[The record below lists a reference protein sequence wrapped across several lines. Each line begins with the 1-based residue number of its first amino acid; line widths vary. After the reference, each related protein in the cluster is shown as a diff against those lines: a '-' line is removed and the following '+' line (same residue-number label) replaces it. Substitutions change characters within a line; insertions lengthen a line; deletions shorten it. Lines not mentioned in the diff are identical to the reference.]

1 MFKRTPGG
9 LEVNRRN
16 FMFLTGAGA
25 AATFLAS
32 CGVGGGTTA
41 GADRALKAVFGQ
53 PITDLDPHAANTAV
67 DEASLIAKYLIFD
80 TLVRRNGTSIEPSLA
95 SEWKQ
100 TEPTTWVFTLREGVK
115 FHDGTPLTAED
126 VVESVKRIQS
136 VTSAQSPLW
145 KPVVSVEATGPST
158 VTFKTDGPLGTLP
171 VNLTLLFIVPAKSV
185 STPGFFTKPVGS
197 GPYTV
202 ASFVPSSSLKLKRA
216 ESYWGDAGK
225 QADIEMP
232 YIAETSSSITSL
244 STGEVDLL
252 WPIPADQVK
261 EVEAIGDATVERI
274 PSYVYYF
281 NWFNCSRP
289 PFTDVKVRRAMWH
302 AVDINKIVST
312 LYGAG
317 AEVMTA
323 PIPSTVFGYAKQ
335 EPYEYN
341 PELAR
346 KLLSEAGMPDGF
358 STSLMWFAG
367 TGPSATELAQAM
379 ISDWAKIGVKVD
391 AQSIEKAQ
399 WLQRLNSLDWDM
411 DLQTN
416 TVTTGDADFTLGRLY
431 TTAANRLGYSNK
443 ELDTVLDKAH
453 SIGDQSERE
462 KLYAEACKTIWDE
475 AAGIFPASIVTAY
488 GRRKNLEGFVPVAS
502 NQPDLSRISLSTK

>member
-1 MFKRTPGG
+1 MFQRTPGG
-9 LEVNRRN
+9 LEINRRN

-32 CGVGGGTTA
+32 CGVGGGTTE
-41 GADRALKAVFGQ
+41 GADRALKAVFSQ

-80 TLVRRNGTSIEPSLA
+80 TLVRRNGTEIVPSLA
-95 SEWKQ
+95 TEWKQ
-100 TEPTTWVFTLREGVK
+100 ADPTTWVFTLRDDVS

-126 VVESVKRIQS
+126 VVQSLKRIQS
-136 VTSAQSPLW
+136 VTSAQTPLW
-145 KPVVSVEATGPST
+145 APVLSAEATGTST

-171 VNLTLLFIVPAKSV
+171 VNLTLLFIVPAASAN
-185 STPGFFTKPVGS
+185 SPDFFANPVGS

-202 ASFVPSSSLKLKRA
+202 ASFVPSSSLKLKR
-216 ESYWGDAGK
+216 SDQYWGDAGK
-225 QADIEMP
+225 VTDIEMP
-232 YIAETSSSITSL
+232 YIAETSSAITSL

-252 WPIPADQVK
+252 WPVPADQVK

-289 PFTDVKVRRAMWH
+289 PFTDANVRRAMWH
-302 AVDINKIVST
+302 ALDVETIVST
-312 LYGAG
+312 LYGEG

-335 EPYEYN
+335 EPYRHD
-341 PELAR
+341 PDLAR
-346 KLLSEAGMPDGF
+346 KLLKEAGMADGF

-379 ISDWAKIGVKVD
+379 ISDWAKIGVKVE
-391 AQSIEKAQ
+391 AQSIEKAD
-399 WLQRLNSLDWDM
+399 WLQRLNTLDWDM

-431 TTAANRLGYSNK
+431 TSAANRLGYSNQ
-443 ELDTVLDKAH
+443 ELDAVLDKAH
-453 SIGDQSERE
+453 SIAEQPERE

-475 AAGIFPASIVTAY
+475 AAGIFPASIVTTY
-488 GRRKNLEGFVPVAS
+488 GRRKSLEGFVPVAS
-502 NQPDLSRISLSTK
+502 NQPDLSRISLNAK

>member
-1 MFKRTPGG
+1 MFNRTPGG
-9 LEVNRRN
+9 LELNRRK
-16 FMFLTGAGA
+16 FIFLTGAGA

-80 TLVRRNGTSIEPSLA
+80 TLVRRNGTAIEPSLA
-95 SEWKQ
+95 TEWEQ
-100 TEPTTWVFTLREGVK
+100 PDPTTWVFTLREGVN
-115 FHDGTPLTAED
+115 FHDGTPLTADD
-126 VVESVKRIQS
+126 VVASVKRIQA
-136 VTSAQSPLW
+136 VTSAQTPLW
-145 KPVVSVEATGPST
+145 KPVVSVEASSPTT

-171 VNLTLLFIVPAKSV
+171 VNLTLLFIVPGKAAD
-185 STPGFFTKPVGS
+185 TAGFFTKPVGS

-202 ASFVPSSSLKLKRA
+202 DSFVPSSTLKLKRSD
-216 ESYWGDAGK
+216 SYWGEEGK
-225 QADIEMP
+225 QQDIEMP

-289 PFTDVKVRRAMWH
+289 PFTDPRVRRAMWH
-302 AVDINKIVST
+302 AVDIEKIVST

-335 EPYEYN
+335 EPYKYD
-341 PELAR
+341 PDMAR
-346 KLLSEAGMPDGF
+346 KLLSEAGMPNGF

-367 TGPSATELAQAM
+367 TGPAATELAQAM
-379 ISDWAKIGVKVD
+379 ISDWAKIGVKVE

-443 ELDTVLDKAH
+443 ELDAVLDKAH
-453 SIGDQSERE
+453 SVGDQSERE
-462 KLYAEACKTIWDE
+462 KLYAEACKTIWED

-488 GRRKNLEGFVPVAS
+488 GRRKELEGFVPVAS
-502 NQPDLSRISLSTK
+502 NQPDLSRVSLSTT